1 MTQPEINAAVKRLLE
16 GHNDALQLIRDGVT
30 NGEIVVQ
37 ASNSVLR
44 LRAKPRDL
52 PITHA
57 LRELHIRA
65 GSPMNIA
72 IAEALGVSDATI
84 FPHLCWRPCRSLA
97 DHPTGDRVSGRRP
110 CRLSPAMGAEQDQMI
125 AAGASRTTLLGRCH
139 RDR

>member
-84 FPHLCWRPCRSLA
+84 SRIFAGGRVGAWPTIRLVIEYLGGDPA
-97 DHPTGDRVSGRRP
+97 DYRR
-110 CRLSPAMGAEQDQMI
+110 LWEQSKI
-125 AAGASRTTLLGRCH
+125 R
-139 RDR
+139 